1 MAQID
6 KQKEIIGY
14 LKTGFFFLLGVL
26 FGLIAYLFNGYDK
39 ISIEKLVLVEFAL
52 LLNVAMLFFVA
63 SLSKKYI
70 DELEEM

>member
-26 FGLIAYLFNGYDK
+26 FGLIAYLFNSYDK